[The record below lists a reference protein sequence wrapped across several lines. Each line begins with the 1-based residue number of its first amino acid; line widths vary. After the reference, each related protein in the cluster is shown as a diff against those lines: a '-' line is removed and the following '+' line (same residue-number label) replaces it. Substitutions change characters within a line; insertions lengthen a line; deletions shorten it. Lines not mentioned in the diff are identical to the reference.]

1 MTEDISSSSQDF
13 VDPVAN
19 GAATANGTIDDIA
32 QKLHDAVDRIALQAH
47 KAERRLNSASG
58 DVGSL
63 FGKTRDAAAAKT
75 NDLSSGLRDY
85 VQEHPVASLGI
96 AFGAGLLVA
105 ALLRR
110 NP

>member
-1 MTEDISSSSQDF
+1 MTDPDFSTSPQDA
-13 VDPVAN
+13 VDK
-19 GAATANGTIDDIA
+19 TANGTVNDIA
-32 QKLHDAVDRIALQAH
+32 RKLHEAIDRITVHAS
-47 KAERRLNSASG
+47 KAERRLQSASA
-58 DVGSL
+58 DM
-63 FGKTRDAAAAKT
+63 D
-75 NDLSSGLRDY
+75 DLLEQSRAEAGAGAGRLTGRVSDY